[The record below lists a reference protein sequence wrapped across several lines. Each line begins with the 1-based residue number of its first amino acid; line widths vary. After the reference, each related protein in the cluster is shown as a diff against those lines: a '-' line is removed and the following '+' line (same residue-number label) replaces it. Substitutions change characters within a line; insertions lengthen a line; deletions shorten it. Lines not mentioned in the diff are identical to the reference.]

1 MARLR
6 GSWIVLQILGR
17 ALLPHHFVRWV
28 RRRRQ
33 HRRVPT
39 VHADAQLR
47 LYNRMLPGDFL
58 HYGYFDDPD
67 TSPEKISFDALHRA
81 QLRYAEQITDLIE
94 DPGAPILDVGSG
106 MGGMLGL
113 LDAAGHDVT
122 GLTPDRFQV
131 AYIGR
136 TYPGVPILECRFEDM
151 AARDCRGRFGTVI
164 HAESIQYMNPR
175 KVLPM
180 VHEILAPGGT
190 WIVADY
196 FRIASRG
203 ERSGWQLADFR
214 RRLAEAGFRTA
225 SERDITAN
233 VLPTLG
239 FAHLLA
245 TRLGL
250 PALDFAH
257 DKLRAKAP
265 AAHYVVENVVER
277 ARDAAHRASAVIDPA
292 TFTATKRYLL
302 MTIRRTTALLAA
314 VALAPAGGAADPLA
328 AQDVTIVDYEPR
340 NTLVVPENPLTR
352 ARFPFVDI
360 HGHQRGEGMSAAAL
374 DRLVMEMDE
383 LNMAVMVN
391 LSGGSGFSL
400 TAGLEN
406 MTARHPS
413 RFVFFAN
420 TNFFGVGEPGWG
432 EEAAAQLE
440 EDVRNGAAG
449 LKIFKGLGMADRDTD
464 GNRIPVDDPRLAP
477 LWDKAGELG
486 IPVLIHSADPA
497 EFWQP
502 HDRFNERWLELR
514 LRPRR
519 IRPPERFPPFEQI
532 IGEQHNLF
540 RRHPNTNFIAAHL
553 GWLGHDLTRL
563 GTVLDEIPNM
573 YVGLGAVVYELG
585 RQPRFAREWLIEY
598 GDRVLMG
605 KDSYNQEE
613 FHTYFRVFE
622 TEDDY
627 FDYYRRYHAFWQMYG
642 LGLPDEVLR
651 KIYYEN
657 ALKLVPAIDRSLFPG

>member
-1 MARLR
+1 MEETSPMFSDTAPRPR
-6 GSWIVLQILGR
+6 HRPRSHAGAPAGA
-17 ALLPHHFVRWV
+17 ALLLAATAR
-28 RRRRQ
+28 
-33 HRRVPT
+33 
-39 VHADAQLR
+39 HAA
-47 LYNRMLPGDFL
+47 
-58 HYGYFDDPD
+58 
-67 TSPEKISFDALHRA
+67 A
-81 QLRYAEQITDLIE
+81 DL
-94 DPGAPILDVGSG
+94 
-106 MGGMLGL
+106 
-113 LDAAGHDVT
+113 T
-122 GLTPDRFQV
+122 
-131 AYIGR
+131 
-136 TYPGVPILECRFEDM
+136 
-151 AARDCRGRFGTVI
+151 AAR
-164 HAESIQYMNPR
+164 
-175 KVLPM
+175 
-180 VHEILAPGGT
+180 
-190 WIVADY
+190 
-196 FRIASRG
+196 
-203 ERSGWQLADFR
+203 
-214 RRLAEAGFRTA
+214 
-225 SERDITAN
+225 
-233 VLPTLG
+233 
-239 FAHLLA
+239 FA
-245 TRLGL
+245 
-250 PALDFAH
+250 
-257 DKLRAKAP
+257 
-265 AAHYVVENVVER
+265 V
-277 ARDAAHRASAVIDPA
+277 
-292 TFTATKRYLL
+292 
-302 MTIRRTTALLAA
+302 TALLAA
-314 VALAPAGGAADPLA
+314 TSLALAAPVTTPLA

-360 HGHQRGEGMSAAAL
+360 HGHQRGRGMSAADV
-374 DRLVMEMDE
+374 DRLVTEMDE

-400 TAGLEN
+400 AEGLEN

-440 EDVRNGAAG
+440 ADVRNGAAG

-502 HDRFNERWLELR
+502 HDRFNERWLELH

-519 IRPPERFPPFEQI
+519 IRPPDQFPSFEQI

-540 RRHPNTNFIAAHL
+540 RNHPNTNFIAAHL
-553 GWLGHDLTRL
+553 GWFGHDLERL
-563 GTVLDEIPNM
+563 GDLLDEIPNM
-573 YVGLGAVVYELG
+573 HVGLGAVIYELG
-585 RQPRFAREWLIEY
+585 RQPRFARQWLIEY

-642 LGLPDEVLR
+642 LGLPDDVLR

-657 ALKLVPAIDRSLFPG
+657 ALKIVPGIDRSLFPG